1 MISKIK
7 YTSIVLIF
15 FVLFSQNI
23 FSQSVNDSLTNIN
36 SQKEYLIK
44 HNNKI
49 KGEIDSLNM
58 ILKNLDVVLK
68 ANLKN
73 LYILKY
79 GEEDGSRVAN
89 RKVWKGM
96 TEQMLQDGWGKA
108 DTVTANSY
116 KWGLY
121 TQWTYGDITFFFK
134 NGKLFEWEDKSKT
147 KKGN

>member
-1 MISKIK
+1 MNSKIK
-7 YTSIVLIF
+7 YTSIGI
-15 FVLFSQNI
+15 LFIALFCQNI
-23 FSQSVNDSLTNIN
+23 FSQSVNDSLNNIN

-44 HNNKI
+44 NNNKI

-58 ILKNLDVVLK
+58 VLKNLDVVLK

-79 GEEDGSRVAN
+79 GEEDGIRVSN
-89 RKVWKGM
+89 KQVWTGM
-96 TEQMLQDGWGKA
+96 TEQMLQDSWGKA
-108 DTVTANSY
+108 DTVVANSY